1 MVCSYRRVLILAAS
15 VGVIRRAARKRR
27 ERRERDG
34 SVSYSRVSRTAALGR
49 LAAMRGADTALTAAR
64 TQFSSKQK
72 SKQLQLELE
81 RRHAH
86 DLVSSLGHMKGAL
99 MKIGQMASYIDE
111 GMPPAIRESLATL
124 QQDAPPMQG
133 VLAID
138 VIEGELGGRLGRF
151 FRDFDE
157 QPVAAA
163 SIGQVHRAVTRAGT
177 EVAVKVQ
184 YPGIA
189 RAVAADLDNTAVLG
203 SLLGAMFPGL
213 DTDPLVGEL
222 QVRLNEELD
231 YKHEARNQQ
240 LFVDFYQDHPWIHVP
255 TVFHELSTAKV
266 ITTEFVHGQRFEQ
279 AVETSDQSRRD
290 DIAELIFRYV
300 FRGLYRIGAFN
311 GDPHP
316 GNYIFEPD
324 GRIAF
329 LDYGLVKYFTAA
341 DTLQFER
348 LIRSMLAENPSGF
361 RSALED
367 FGLLRK
373 DAPFSDEELYD
384 WFSHYYAI
392 VLTEGPITIT
402 SEYASSMVRYNF
414 DPKTNQILK
423 YANIPP
429 SFVLTQR
436 INLGLYAILARL
448 GATAN
453 YRAIA
458 EELWPWV
465 NGEPSTPIGEAESA
479 WLAAKP

>member
-1 MVCSYRRVLILAAS
+1 
-15 VGVIRRAARKRR
+15 
-27 ERRERDG
+27 
-34 SVSYSRVSRTAALGR
+34 
-49 LAAMRGADTALTAAR
+49 MRGIDSALTASRAR
-64 TQFSSKQK
+64 FSSKEK
-72 SKQLQLELE
+72 AKQLQVDLE
-81 RRHAH
+81 RRHARE
-86 DLVSSLGHMKGAL
+86 LVSSLGHMKGAL

-111 GMPPAIRESLATL
+111 GMPPVIRESLATL
-124 QQDAPPMQG
+124 QQDAPPMQS

-138 VIEGELGGRLGRF
+138 VIEAELGGRLSRF
-151 FRDFDE
+151 FKDFDND
-157 QPVAAA
+157 PVAAA

-189 RAVAADLDNTAVLG
+189 QAIAADLDNTAVLG
-203 SLLGAMFPGL
+203 SLLAMVFPGL
-213 DTDPLVGEL
+213 DTGPLVGEL
-222 QVRLNEELD
+222 RARLTEELD
-231 YKHEARNQQ
+231 YEHEARNQQ
-240 LFVDFYQDHPWIHVP
+240 LFVDFYEGHPWIHVP
-255 TVFHELSTAKV
+255 TVHHDLSTASV

-300 FRGLYRIGAFN
+300 FRGMYRIQAFN

-329 LDYGLVKYFTAA
+329 LDYGLVKYFTGP
-341 DTLQFER
+341 DTVQFER
-348 LIRSMLAENPSGF
+348 LIRAMLSENSSGF
-361 RSALED
+361 RAALED
-367 FGLLRK
+367 FGLLRR
-373 DAPFSDEELYD
+373 DAPFSDVELYE

-392 VLTEGPITIT
+392 VLTDGPITLT
-402 SEYASSMVRYNF
+402 PEYASSMVRYNF
-414 DPKTNQILK
+414 DAKANQILK

-458 EELWPWV
+458 EELWPWID
-465 NGEPSTPIGEAESA
+465 GPPSTPIGEAESA